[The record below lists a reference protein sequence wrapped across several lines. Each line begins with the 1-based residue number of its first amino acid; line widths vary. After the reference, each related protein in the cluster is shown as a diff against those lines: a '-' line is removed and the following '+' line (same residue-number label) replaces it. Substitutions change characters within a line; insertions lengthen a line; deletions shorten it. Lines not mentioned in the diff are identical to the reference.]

1 MGGDTFERVK
11 RVLILGCTGSIG
23 VQALDVIDGAD
34 DMVCVG
40 LATGS
45 RVDEMLAQ
53 AAARDIAV
61 TSAAAG
67 GGSVAHTADLG
78 DLIDA
83 SEPDIVLNAIVGAAG
98 LPPTLAAIERGIPVA
113 LANKESLV
121 AGGDL
126 VAAAQA
132 RSGAMLVPVDSEHSA
147 LFQLIEGVDRARVV
161 RGVLTASGGPFRGR
175 SAADLA
181 GVTVADA
188 LAHPTWTMG
197 TKITIDSATL
207 MNKGLEVIEAHHL
220 FDLSYDDIEVVVHP
234 QSSIHAMVRLED
246 GSLITHM
253 GPPDMRVPIGY
264 ALRWPE
270 PPPVREEMSLLGT
283 TLTFEKPDETA
294 FPCLRL
300 AREAGIEGGT
310 APAVLNA
317 ANEVAVAAFLEG
329 RIAFMDIPAAVDR
342 ALQSVPAVPAESLDA
357 VLEADAMARAAAL
370 PAGVA

>member
-40 LATGS
+40 LATGG

-181 GVTVADA
+181 AVTVADA

-197 TKITIDSATL
+197 AKITVDSATL

-342 ALQSVPAVPAESLDA
+342 ALQSVPAVPAKSLDA

>member
-40 LATGS
+40 LATGG

-197 TKITIDSATL
+197 AKITIDSATL

-342 ALQSVPAVPAESLDA
+342 ALQSVPAVPAKSLDA